1 MGNLYLSVALVLF
14 NLFKHTNTSDNLKFI
29 TEYLTFY
36 FFTLSNSTLLIAE
49 IASNRAVVL
58 TVSVV

>member
-1 MGNLYLSVALVLF
+1 MGNLYLSAALVLF
-14 NLFKHTNTSDNLKFI
+14 KITNTSHNLEI
-29 TEYLTFY
+29 YNISYLY
-36 FFTLSNSTLLIAE
+36 FFTLSISTLFIAE